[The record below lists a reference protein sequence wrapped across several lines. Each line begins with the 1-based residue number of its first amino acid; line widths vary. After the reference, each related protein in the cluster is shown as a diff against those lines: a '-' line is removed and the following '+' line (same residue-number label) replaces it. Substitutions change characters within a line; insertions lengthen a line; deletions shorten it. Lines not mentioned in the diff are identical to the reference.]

1 MKKTVHAYK
10 YLAKLSALTLLGCS
24 SATHAATVVNVD
36 FGTGSGTQVGLA
48 AAPDVAGGTSA
59 TWNGIGGASPTASDL
74 LDSEGNATSVGLDF
88 DSRSSFS
95 NPSEQE
101 LNSGQAALFGDYL
114 SSRANNNLFDLR
126 AGNVIS
132 GLVAGNL
139 YDLYIYGQGD
149 NFTGT
154 AANNNGGQNVGIQ
167 IGSEIQ
173 QTGFDGTPGGD
184 GLLVEGI
191 EFVLFTELEANAD
204 GEITFDYFNPGTG
217 AGNPIAS
224 ADDADANNARFSA
237 INGFQIVG
245 DFTPVPEPSSSFLV
259 SLSAIGLLARR
270 RR

>member
-88 DSRSSFS
+88 NSRGSFS
-95 NPSEQE
+95 NPNDQE

-149 NFTGT
+149 NFEGT
-154 AANNNGGQNVGIQ
+154 DNNGGQNVGIQ

-173 QTGFDGTPGGD
+173 QTGYDGTSGGD

-191 EFVLFTELEANAD
+191 EFVLFTGLEANAD

-217 AGNPIAS
+217 TDNPIAS
-224 ADDADANNARFSA
+224 ADDADANNSRFSA

-245 DFTPVPEPSSSFLV
+245 DFTAVPEPSSSFLV